1 MKVGKTINKI
11 RKTLF
16 LSVKQF
22 SDIIEVTPQTI
33 RNYESGKRI
42 PRLEIAKKIMEFAKK
57 NKMDVEA
64 SDFFYL

>member
-1 MKVGKTINKI
+1 VKVGKTINKI

>member
-22 SDIIEVTPQTI
+22 SDAIQVTPQTI
-33 RNYESGKRI
+33 RNYESGKRV
-42 PRLEIAKKIMEFAKK
+42 PRLEIAKKIMDLAKK
-57 NKMDVEA
+57 NKINVDA
-64 SDFFYL
+64 SDFFY